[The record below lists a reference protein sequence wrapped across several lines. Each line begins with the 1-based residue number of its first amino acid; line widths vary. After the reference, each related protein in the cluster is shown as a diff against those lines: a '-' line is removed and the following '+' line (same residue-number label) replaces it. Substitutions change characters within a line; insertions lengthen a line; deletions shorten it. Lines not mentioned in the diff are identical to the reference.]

1 MKKIL
6 LVAAVLLLAVP
17 SFAQNLFT
25 SDASILNRSDLRYKD
40 LKAYYDKT
48 DYSQLSSPQYSL
60 GLPWLNLLLPGIGQY
75 CMKEPGLGT
84 TFLLLGLATS
94 AVTTTGYVIGSA
106 GLASGLGG
114 AVSEEQ
120 AMGLNQTGIVLIVAG
135 GIGAVAVTVSSIIN
149 AYSVAKVKSLYAED
163 LKNSGKGYSF
173 SVAPTMQL
181 AMTPN
186 GYVPA
191 PGVSLNVKF

>member
-40 LKAYYDKT
+40 LQAYYNKA

-94 AVTTTGYVIGSA
+94 AVTTSGYVMNMTGIATENEANMRA
-106 GLASGLGG
+106 GNLMLIAGGVGG
-114 AVSEEQ
+114 AV
-120 AMGLNQTGIVLIVAG
+120 
-135 GIGAVAVTVSSIIN
+135 VTVCSIIN